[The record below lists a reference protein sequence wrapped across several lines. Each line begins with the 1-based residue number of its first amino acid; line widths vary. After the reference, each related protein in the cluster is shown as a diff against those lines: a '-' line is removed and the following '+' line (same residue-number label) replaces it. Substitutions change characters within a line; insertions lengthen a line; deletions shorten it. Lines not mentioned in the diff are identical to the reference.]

1 MKYCF
6 VLLLIFFSE
15 QLYAQTREL
24 NLQTQWQVYQNG
36 KYVPFAN
43 QTTQSVHIELNSK
56 NHSGTLYIAD
66 RHEFSVFVNG
76 QMVWRS
82 ADTLKI
88 NSDSLLRIVVGTA
101 RLSIYQQP
109 RVYSLKT
116 WLVIPNQQHVDSNA
130 LRPSVHFNNF
140 IIIATFLLLFFMV
153 GLFRA
158 NPQLTFDYLNVIKL
172 FSIQE
177 RDEATVTGRIGAS
190 LNILYFAFV
199 SFLFALLILIL
210 FQFSNDRFSL
220 STYFITES
228 TAKAFGIW
236 LLLSA
241 IVFVVLILK
250 LFLIFIFSQLFG
262 LRDTVRFQFFHF
274 VRLLFIS
281 CMGVGLVL
289 ISFFVVGT
297 SSAGAF
303 AGLLFIAATLVL
315 ISVAFLFLKLLG
327 RTGLPVFHL
336 FSYLCASEIIPLIII
351 GKVLLF

>member
-1 MKYCF
+1 MKFCLF
-6 VLLLIFFSE
+6 LLLIFFSA
-15 QLYAQTREL
+15 QLYAQPREL
-24 NLQTQWQVYQNG
+24 NLQMQWQVYQNG
-36 KYVPFAN
+36 SYVPFAN
-43 QTTQSVHIELNSK
+43 QTTQSVHLELSSK
-56 NHSGTLYIAD
+56 THTGTLYITD
-66 RHEFSVFVNG
+66 RHEFSVLVNG
-76 QMVWRS
+76 QLGWRS

-88 NSDSLLRIVVGTA
+88 NCDSLLRVAGGAA

-210 FQFSNDRFSL
+210 FRFSNDRFSL

-228 TAKAFGIW
+228 TVATFGIW
-236 LLLSA
+236 LGLSVT
-241 IVFVVLILK
+241 VFVVLIVK

-281 CMGVGLVL
+281 GIGVCIVL
-289 ISFFVVGT
+289 IGFFIAGT

-303 AGLLFIAATLVL
+303 AGLLFIAATLIL

>member
-1 MKYCF
+1 MKF
-6 VLLLIFFSE
+6 RLVLFLVFFSI
-15 QLYAQTREL
+15 QLRAQTREL

-43 QTTQSVHIELNSK
+43 QTTQSVHLELTSK
-56 NHSGTLYIAD
+56 AHSGFVYIAD

-76 QMVWRS
+76 QLAWRS

-88 NSDSLLRIVVGTA
+88 NSDSLLRVAGGAA

-116 WLVIPNQQHVDSNA
+116 WLVIPNQQHDDSNV
-130 LRPSVHFNNF
+130 LRPSAHFNNF
-140 IIIATFLLLFFMV
+140 IIVATFLLLFFMV

-220 STYFITES
+220 STYFITGS
-228 TAKAFGIW
+228 TAMAFGIW
-236 LLLSA
+236 LIFSA
-241 IVFVVLILK
+241 VVFVVLMLK
-250 LFLIFIFSQLFG
+250 LFLIFLFSQLFG

-274 VRLLFIS
+274 VRLLFIT
-281 CMGVGLVL
+281 CIGVGIVL
-289 ISFFVVGT
+289 IGFFIVGT
-297 SSAGAF
+297 SSEGAF
-303 AGLLFIAATLVL
+303 AGLLFTAATLVL
-315 ISVAFLFLKLLG
+315 ISITFLFLKLLG
-327 RTGLPVFHL
+327 RTGLPIFHL
-336 FSYLCASEIIPLIII
+336 FSYLCASEIIPLIIV

>member
-1 MKYCF
+1 MKFCLF
-6 VLLLIFFSE
+6 LLLIIFSA
-15 QLYAQTREL
+15 QLYAQPREL

-36 KYVPFAN
+36 SYVPFAN
-43 QTTQSVHIELNSK
+43 QTTQSVHLELSSK
-56 NHSGTLYIAD
+56 THTGTLYIAD
-66 RHEFSVFVNG
+66 RHEFSVLVNG
-76 QMVWRS
+76 KLGWRS

-88 NSDSLLRIVVGTA
+88 NCDSLLRVAGGAA
-101 RLSIYQQP
+101 RLNIYQQP

-158 NPQLTFDYLNVIKL
+158 NAQLTFDYLNVIKL

-177 RDEATVTGRIGAS
+177 RDDATVTGRIGAS
-190 LNILYFAFV
+190 LNILYFVFV
-199 SFLFALLILIL
+199 SFLFALLLLIL

-220 STYFITES
+220 STYFNSQS
-228 TAKAFGIW
+228 TAAAFGVW
-236 LLLSA
+236 LLLST
-241 IVFVVLILK
+241 IVFVVLMLK
-250 LFLIFIFSQLFG
+250 LLLIFIFSQLFG
-262 LRDTVRFQFFHF
+262 LRETVRFQFFHF

-281 CMGVGLVL
+281 GIGVGLVF
-289 ISFFVVGT
+289 IGFFIIDT
-297 SSAGAF
+297 RSAAAF
-303 AGLLFIAATLVL
+303 AGILYIIATLTL